1 MDAIDDVRN
10 YYDANTP
17 AFQRF
22 GQGNATIHRAV
33 WGSGVTSR
41 DGAFRYVDELVLREV
56 RALTGRFEA
65 PLHIADLGCGVGASL
80 VFLAS
85 RSPIR
90 GTGVTLSG
98 VQAARAAAFVRAA
111 RLADRVTCM
120 QGDFLHLP
128 SSVAPAHLA
137 FSIEAFVHA
146 PDPSRYFASAAE
158 LVLPG
163 GSIVLCDDFLTPL
176 GAEATSPAARRVL
189 DDVKTGWLANT
200 LLTPDAVDRLASN
213 AGFRLARNVD
223 LTPHLELRRV
233 RDRLIAAA
241 VTVGRRFPMRGYR
254 WRSWVGGDALQRA
267 LVARLVAYQFIV
279 WERI

>member
-1 MDAIDDVRN
+1 VSAIDDVRN

-22 GQGNATIHRAV
+22 GQGRSSIHRAV
-33 WGSGVTSR
+33 WGPGVASR

-56 RALTGRFEA
+56 RALANRFEA
-65 PLHIADLGCGVGASL
+65 LLHVVDLGCGLGASL

-98 VQAARAAAFVRAA
+98 VQAARAVEVVRAA
-111 RLADRVTCM
+111 RLADRITCM

-128 SSVAPAHLA
+128 SSVTAAHLA

-146 PDPSRYFASAAE
+146 PDPVRYFASAAE
-158 LVLPG
+158 LVLRG

-176 GAEATSPAARRVL
+176 GAETTSPAARRIL
-189 DDVKTGWLANT
+189 DDVRTSWLANT

-213 AGFRLARNVD
+213 AGFRLVRDVD
-223 LTPHLELRRV
+223 LTPHLELGRV

-241 VTVGRRFPMRGYR
+241 VAVGRRLPMRGYR

-267 LVARLVAYQFIV
+267 LALRLVSYRFIV
-279 WERI
+279 WERL